1 MAKSPAQ
8 SRKKA
13 AKPPVKTAKAGP
25 SLAGNGSGEFADH
38 AHLLARIAGAL
49 ERLAPAPRPALDFAV
64 AEAFVWHPE
73 QQQLAPVRRVNRVD
87 MSLLKGIERVRDLLV
102 ENTERFARGLPA
114 NNALLWGARGMG
126 KSSLVKAAHAAVG
139 AAYPQAGL
147 KLIEIHREDIESLPE
162 LMALMR
168 NARERFIVFCDDLSF
183 DAEDTSYKSLK
194 TMLEGGIEGRPEN
207 VIFYATSNRRHLLAR
222 EMVENERSTAI
233 NPGEAVEEKVSLSDR
248 FGLWLGFHRCS
259 QDEYLAMVE
268 GYVERHRI
276 PIAPEELR
284 REALEWATT
293 RGARSGRVA
302 WQYVQDLAGRLGV
315 KVGS

>member
-1 MAKSPAQ
+1 MAKSAPPP
-8 SRKKA
+8 RKKA
-13 AKPPVKTAKAGP
+13 T
-25 SLAGNGSGEFADH
+25 GNAARGRRSGDGGGD
-38 AHLLARIAGAL
+38 LLARIAGAL
-49 ERLAPAPRPALDFAV
+49 ERLAPPAPPLAEFSA

-73 QQQLAPVRRVNRVD
+73 ARRLAAVRRVNRVD
-87 MSLLKGIERVRDLLV
+87 MSLLRGIDRVRDLLV

-126 KSSLVKAAHAAVG
+126 KSSLVKAAHAAIG
-139 AAYPQAGL
+139 AAHPAAGL

-162 LMALMR
+162 LMGVLR
-168 NARERFIVFCDDLSF
+168 NARQRFIVFCDDLSF

-207 VIFYATSNRRHLLAR
+207 VIFYATSNRRHLMSR
-222 EMVENERSTAI
+222 DMVENERSTAI
-233 NPGEAVEEKVSLSDR
+233 NPGDAIEEKVSLSDR

-268 GYVERHRI
+268 GY
-276 PIAPEELR
+276 IAHYRVPFDGAALR

-315 KVGS
+315 KTTEDG

>member
-1 MAKSPAQ
+1 MAQ
-8 SRKKA
+8 SPQRFRDKLADEIVGA
-13 AKPPVKTAKAGP
+13 ASAEQRSAD
-25 SLAGNGSGEFADH
+25 GSGEI
-38 AHLLARIAGAL
+38 LQRIAAAL
-49 ERLAPAPRPALDFAV
+49 ERLAPPPPPKPDFAA

-73 QQQLAPVRRVNRVD
+73 ARRLAAVARVNRVD
-87 MSLLKGIERVRDLLV
+87 MSLLKGIDRVRDLLV
-102 ENTERFARGLPA
+102 ENTQRFARGLPA

-126 KSSLVKAAHAAVG
+126 KSSLVKAAHAAIG
-139 AAYPQAGL
+139 AAHPVPGL
-147 KLIEIHREDIESLPE
+147 KLVEIHREDIESLPD
-162 LMALMR
+162 LMAMLR
-168 NARERFIVFCDDLSF
+168 GAPQRFIVFCDDLSF

-207 VIFYATSNRRHLLAR
+207 VIFYATSNRRHMITR
-222 EMVENERSTAI
+222 EMMENERSTAV

-268 GYVERHRI
+268 SYVAHFGI
-276 PIAPEELR
+276 PLAGMELR

-315 KVGS
+315 RTEKSEI

>member
-1 MAKSPAQ
+1 MAKSPPQ

-13 AKPPVKTAKAGP
+13 TKAVA
-25 SLAGNGSGEFADH
+25 LARRAAAVDGGAE
-38 AHLLARIAGAL
+38 LLARIAGAL
-49 ERLAPAPRPALDFAV
+49 ERLAPPLPAAPDFSV

-73 QQQLAPVRRVNRVD
+73 GQKLAAVRRVNRVD
-87 MSLLKGIERVRDLLV
+87 MSLLKGIDRVRDLLV

-126 KSSLVKAAHAAVG
+126 KSSLVKAAHAAISD
-139 AAYPQAGL
+139 AYPQAGL
-147 KLIEIHREDIESLPE
+147 KLIEIHREDIESLPV
-162 LMALMR
+162 LMGLLR
-168 NARERFIVFCDDLSF
+168 NVRERFIVFCDDLSF
-183 DAEDTSYKSLK
+183 DADDTSYKSLK

-222 EMVENERSTAI
+222 DMMENERATAI

-268 GYVERHRI
+268 GYIGYYKI
-276 PIAPEELR
+276 PHSGEELR

-315 KVGS
+315 RMDDRRPATDGG